1 MFENYGLD
9 PGCRVYVSFK
19 DVIYDREL
27 TDFGM
32 IINNMLIKNEERS
45 KEAFNIL
52 LKIPGIDKF
61 LLENNDLI
69 DQGRFRNKL
78 IQYVL
83 EKFIMKRV
91 YIDGIFDDDTTKN
104 LYRKPSDVIML
115 VMSDVF
121 FTKKAINNSSL
132 YFLYDDE
139 DKRYIP
145 EGLTF
150 FKDKLI
156 HIEEFTTN
164 PDKYIP
170 DDNSVYDIIVGVNY
184 IAKYKDNII
193 PRKNVKIIM
202 PVVDAMMAEKLYQ
215 YTPTITYTNGIT
227 NIDSNTKK

>member
-32 IINNMLIKNEERS
+32 IIRNMRMKKEEKS
-45 KEAFNIL
+45 KEAFDIL

-69 DQGRFRNKL
+69 DQGGFRDKL
-78 IQYVL
+78 IKHVL
-83 EKFIMKRV
+83 ENFVMKRV
-91 YIDGIFDDDTTKN
+91 YIDNIFDDNTTKN
-104 LYRKPSDVIML
+104 LHHTPSDVIML

-121 FTKKAINNSSL
+121 FTKKANNNSSL

-145 EGLTF
+145 EGLEF

-156 HIEEFTTN
+156 HIEEFTAN
-164 PDKYIP
+164 PDKYTP

-184 IAKYKDNII
+184 IAKYKDNIN
-193 PRKNVKIIM
+193 PRKNVKVIM
-202 PVVDAMMAEKLYQ
+202 PVVDAMMCEKLYQ

-227 NIDSNTKK
+227 NLNNNTKK